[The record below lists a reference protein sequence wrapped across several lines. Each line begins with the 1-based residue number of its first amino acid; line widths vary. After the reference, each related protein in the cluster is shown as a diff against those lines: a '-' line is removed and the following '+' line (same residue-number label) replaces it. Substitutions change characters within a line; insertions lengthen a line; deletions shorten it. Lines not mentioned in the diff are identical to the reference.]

1 MEKRQ
6 KGKLICC
13 AAAGILLAGLLWFG
27 ERGKQQE
34 TGGEQAR
41 LLTERFACYNGVLTE
56 DDFPDGQAP
65 LTYQELS
72 GFAGCLAERGLLR
85 KPALLLLEQ
94 EMARRQ
100 ETEPQ
105 PTKEL
110 VQWLYRLCAEYSE
123 RTELLARLDL
133 FVFGEKGVPVGEK
146 TVQTSCGS
154 MQRSEAV
161 SLLYGTGYSVITEGT
176 VITELLGYAE
186 QEIVLKNV
194 WLLSSQPDKIRIFY
208 EGLETE
214 LLLEQQL
221 SVTLEQTVADLSLSS
236 EYVTEIR
243 VKQDI
248 IRAKVLRTAA
258 DGVELEGYGTL
269 KFEDGFKIYKI
280 YDGIE
285 QEQAA
290 GILVGYTLTSFAMNG
305 DKISAALITEPLK
318 ATNIRVLI
326 RNSSYQGYYH
336 ESVELTSESRFY
348 ISTGAGALTW
358 YEPGSCVTLSAGL
371 LTQGERIYAGT
382 ERENGT
388 LCVRNLKRMT
398 GAPAYR
404 GTLELSLLS
413 EGMVLINEVSMEEY
427 LYGVLPSEM
436 PESFGTEALKAQA
449 VCARSYAYHQ
459 LVQNRFRQYGAHV
472 DDSVASQVYMNQGEN
487 EAATFAVKDTFGRIL
502 TYGGECIRA
511 YYFSCSYGHTSD
523 AEDVWEAERG
533 ETYLKGSSQQI
544 GLEGKRESLSDEE
557 AFRRFFEKEE
567 NCLDRDA
574 VWFRWSTELGEEF
587 GTLVEARLKKR
598 YGSGAQIGTL
608 KSMEILERAESGLVT
623 KLALNGSSGSF
634 VVSTEY
640 EIRLILAPT
649 GAVVLAD
656 GSTSRGMSLL
666 PSGYFLLEQAG
677 EQYRLT
683 GGGYGHGVG
692 MSQYGAKKMTSL
704 GYRYEAILQHYYP
717 GTTLT
722 YLYR

>member
-1 MEKRQ
+1 MGKRQ
-6 KGKLICC
+6 KGKLLCC
-13 AAAGILLAGLLWFG
+13 AVAGLLLAGLLLFG
-27 ERGKQQE
+27 ERGRQQE
-34 TGGEQAR
+34 AGGETAQ
-41 LLTERFACYNGVLTE
+41 LLTKQFACYDGVLEE
-56 DDFPDGQAP
+56 DDFPDGQAL

-72 GFAGCLAERGLLR
+72 SFAGRLAEQGLLQE
-85 KPALLLLEQ
+85 PALLLLEQ
-94 EMARRQ
+94 ELAHRK
-100 ETEPQ
+100 EKEPQ

-110 VQWLYRLCAEYSE
+110 VQWLYRLCAEYSG
-123 RTELLARLDL
+123 RRELLARRDV
-133 FVFGEKGVPVGEK
+133 FVFGEKGTPALEK

-154 MQRSEAV
+154 MYRGEQI
-161 SLLYGTGYSVITEGT
+161 SLLCGTGYSVITEGT

-186 QEIVLKNV
+186 QEIVLKNA
-194 WLLSSQPDKIRIFY
+194 WLLSSKPDSIRIYY
-208 EGLETE
+208 EGTETE
-214 LLLEQQL
+214 LPLEQTL
-221 SVTLEQTVADLSLSS
+221 SVTLEHTVADLSLSA
-236 EYVTEIR
+236 EYVTGIR
-243 VKQDI
+243 VKQDV

-269 KFEDGFKIYKI
+269 KFEEGFKIYKI
-280 YDGIE
+280 YDGVE

-305 DKISAALITEPLK
+305 NRISAALITEPLK

-326 RNSSYQGYYH
+326 QNSSYQGYYH

-348 ISTGAGALTW
+348 VSTGAGTLTW

-371 LTQGERIYAGT
+371 LTPGERMYAGT

-404 GTLELSLLS
+404 GTLELSLLP
-413 EGMVLINEVSMEEY
+413 EGMVLINEVSLEEY

-436 PESFGTEALKAQA
+436 PESFGMEALKAQA
-449 VCARSYAYHQ
+449 VCARSYAYYQ
-459 LVQNRFRQYGAHV
+459 LRQNRFRQYGAHV
-472 DDSVASQVYMNQGEN
+472 DDSVAAQVYGNQGEN
-487 EAATFAVKDTFGRIL
+487 EAATYAVKDTFGRIL
-502 TYGGECIRA
+502 TYGGACIRA

-523 AEDVWEAERG
+523 AEDVWEAEQG
-533 ETYLKGSSQQI
+533 EVYLQGSSQQI
-544 GLEGKRESLSDEE
+544 GSEGKRENLSEE
-557 AFRRFFEKEE
+557 AAFRRFFEQKE

-587 GTLVEARLKKR
+587 GALLLTRLQSR
-598 YGSGAQIGTL
+598 YGGKVQLGTL
-608 KSMEILERAESGLVT
+608 QSMEILERAESGLVT
-623 KLALNGSSGSF
+623 RLVLTGSSGSF

-640 EIRLILAPT
+640 EIRKLLAPT

-677 EQYRLT
+677 QCYRLT

-692 MSQYGAKKMTSL
+692 MSQYGAKKMASM
-704 GYRYEAILQHYYP
+704 GYDYETILQHYYP

-722 YLYR
+722 YLYQ